1 MNRPFQAGEAVWVEL
16 RSSDP
21 AASEDFYA
29 ALLGW
34 SVRHE
39 RIGSSVYR
47 MCSLGGRDVA
57 GISDS
62 TSMNAGLHGGPRGW
76 ITYFAVD
83 DIKAAA
89 RQAVAEGGELVSA
102 PRHLPAAGSGAT
114 VVDPFGAV
122 FGLYQG
128 ELRAGVEALNESGAL
143 CWNELDTGEPERSID
158 YYQALFGFDTEVQ
171 LSPTSQPYTVLKL
184 GEVAVAGV
192 LRLDNDWPNL
202 VPSTWITYF
211 SVASLDDAITRV
223 TELGGTPS
231 VGPFESPHGKLQL
244 IRDPE
249 GHTVCLVEL
258 RGRLRP
264 DTFSS
269 AVTA

>member
-1 MNRPFQAGEAVWVEL
+1 MNKPFQAGEAVWVEL
-16 RSSDP
+16 CSADP
-21 AASEDFYA
+21 AASETFYS

-39 RIGSSVYR
+39 RMGSGVYR
-47 MCSLGGRDVA
+47 MCSLDGRDVA
-57 GISDS
+57 GISD
-62 TSMNAGLHGGPRGW
+62 AAALHGGQGGGPRGW

-83 DIKAAA
+83 DIDAAA
-89 RQAVAEGGELVSA
+89 QQAVATGGELATA

-114 VVDPFGAV
+114 VIDPFGAV

-128 ELRAGVEALNESGAL
+128 ALRAGVEALNESGAL
-143 CWNELDTGEPERSID
+143 CWNELDTGEPERSVE

-171 LSPTSQPYTVLKL
+171 QSPTSQPYIVLKL

-211 SVASLDDAITRV
+211 SVDSLDVAIDRV
-223 TELGGTPS
+223 VELGGTAS
-231 VGPFESPHGKLQL
+231 VGPFDSPHGKLQL
-244 IRDPE
+244 IRDPQ

-258 RGRLRP
+258 RDRLRP
-264 DTFSS
+264 DNFSS